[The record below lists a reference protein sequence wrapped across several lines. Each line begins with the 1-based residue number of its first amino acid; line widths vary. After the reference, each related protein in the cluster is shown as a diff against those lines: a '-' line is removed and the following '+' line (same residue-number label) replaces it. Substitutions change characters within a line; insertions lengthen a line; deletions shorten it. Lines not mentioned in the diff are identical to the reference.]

1 MVFSTI
7 VSNLPAEI
15 AHILEEIRDKDLKF
29 YEIRKKIQQRDNQI
43 HKFIR
48 TNGSLAENPKEQ
60 SAYPK
65 IRNDFERAAKLQ
77 SEKCDLAILGLYAIS
92 KHLRKLQDKIK
103 TLEDEG
109 YVPPEEIL
117 TDHSKELC
125 EEISNHTI
133 NPIATTPI
141 DFSILSEDL
150 GEHNPLLRAMLY
162 AAQTRAVNAAG
173 VPLQQSQN
181 NGTNG
186 SANGT
191 VSGSSS
197 ASSLPP
203 PGYRNPATA
212 INHSLQ
218 QHLANGVNTPNAPAP
233 LRQTGATASAG
244 RGTNNRHSRVSTG
257 GSQSSHTKKHSTLAY
272 SRSATPGNA
281 SSREGSVSD
290 IGNGST
296 SSNITK
302 EKSAGFAAAS
312 VAAGTGSAN
321 GLNLTPTG
329 RPSKRQ
335 KTGHSSAALANQ
347 GASATPKSAAGGSS
361 GRQSVKAGS
370 YASSRNATPSNERT
384 SSSGTGAAAS
394 TKSRKGNS
402 GSSTADTKHTS
413 NTEEVPAGDSV
424 EADVDAGV
432 VQEGED
438 KVYCVCRQVSFG
450 NMVACDNDECPYE
463 WFHWDCVGLV
473 EPPQGTWYCPT
484 CTKAMKE
491 KEHKKRSRS

>member
-1 MVFSTI
+1 MFATT

-29 YEIRKKIQQRDNQI
+29 YEIRKRIQQRDNQI

-77 SEKCDLAILGLYAIS
+77 NEKCDLAVLGLYAIS
-92 KHLRKLQDKIK
+92 KHLRKLQDKVK

-117 TDHSKELC
+117 TDHSKQLC

-133 NPIATTPI
+133 NPTATTPI

-150 GEHNPLLRAMLY
+150 SEHNPLLQSMLY
-162 AAQTRAVNAAG
+162 AAQTSAVNG
-173 VPLQQSQN
+173 TGISPHQLQ
-181 NGTNG
+181 NGAING
-186 SANGT
+186 HANGAIP
-191 VSGSSS
+191 SSTS
-197 ASSLPP
+197 ASSLPS
-203 PGYRNPATA
+203 GYRNPAA
-212 INHSLQ
+212 ALNHSLH
-218 QHLANGVNTPNAPAP
+218 QHLTNGGSAPNTPASS
-233 LRQTGATASAG
+233 RQVGGATSAG
-244 RGTNNRHSRVSTG
+244 RGANGRHSRASTG
-257 GSQSSHTKKHSTLAY
+257 GSQASHTRKHSTLAY

-290 IGNGST
+290 IGNGSA
-296 SSNITK
+296 SSNLTK
-302 EKSAGFAAAS
+302 EKSSGSTAANL
-312 VAAGTGSAN
+312 AAGSGSAN
-321 GLNLTPTG
+321 NLNLTPTG

-335 KTGHSSAALANQ
+335 KVGHGGAAAANQ
-347 GASATPKSAAGGSS
+347 GASGTTKSSAGGSS
-361 GRQSVKAGS
+361 GRQSVKVGS
-370 YASSRNATPSNERT
+370 YASSRNATPSDDRGSN
-384 SSSGTGAAAS
+384 SAGATAN
-394 TKSRKGNS
+394 TKSRKSSS
-402 GSSTADTKHTS
+402 GSSATDAKHAAS
-413 NTEEVPAGDSV
+413 VDEALAGDSA
-424 EADVDAGV
+424 EIDADTSI

-491 KEHKKRSRS
+491 KETKKRSRS